1 MLPAGPSWVLTE
13 RSSMRYGRGAC
24 TACPF
29 SPPQASA
36 GTTAPL
42 PRPLPWAAPLSSSA
56 PIWPSVPSLVLRA
69 WAQQGVT
76 PALSWLLLVS
86 LTHLTYGKIALTPS
100 ERAIFFLQ
108 EPEITKGQFCVV
120 FQETPRL
127 LFHSWENKIRIHE
140 FSETCIPYETKSL
153 GTSGKCLAL
162 VYIFFHMKK
171 FTYVHISRKNIIPTC

>member
-42 PRPLPWAAPLSSSA
+42 PRPLPWVAPLSSSA

-69 WAQQGVT
+69 WAQQRVT

-108 EPEITKGQFCVV
+108 EPEITKWQFCVV
-120 FQETPRL
+120 LQETPWL

-140 FSETCIPYETKSL
+140 FSETCIPYETEFRNIWKMPCS
-153 GTSGKCLAL
+153 CI
-162 VYIFFHMKK
+162 YFFHMKK
-171 FTYVHISRKNIIPTC
+171 FTYVHISRKKIIPTC